1 MYVVRRLALGFVQ
14 LVVLAVLVFALTGLL
29 PGDAADVRFTEHAS
43 TAEVSALRATLGL
56 DAPPVERFFAWLGG
70 VVRGDLGT
78 SLVSGQPVTSVIGN
92 SVGTTALLTLST
104 LLVVIPLAVTLGGL
118 AGTRAGGRWD
128 RAITVVTAGLSAI
141 PDFVLAVVLIA
152 VFSLWLG
159 WLPATWMSVSPAV
172 LVLPVL
178 VLLGR
183 SVCLLSRQ
191 VRAGMVATVSAD
203 YVTQARRFGVRPV
216 PLLLRHI
223 LPNAAVPAVQELART
238 GDALLGGVLVVEAL
252 FAIPGLATELVSAVR
267 SRDVPVVQGITL
279 FLAVVALLIN
289 LAADLI
295 CDRLV
300 PRRQVAP

>member
-14 LVVLAVLVFALTGLL
+14 LAVLAVLVFALTGLL
-29 PGDAADVRFTEHAS
+29 PGDAADVRFAEHAS
-43 TAEVSALRATLGL
+43 AAEVSALRARLGL
-56 DAPPVERFFAWLGG
+56 DAPPVERFAAWLGG

-78 SLVSGQPVTSVIGN
+78 SLVSGRPVTSVIGT
-92 SVGTTALLTLST
+92 SVGMTALLTLST
-104 LLVVIPLAVTLGGL
+104 LLVVIPLAVTLGGV
-118 AGTRAGGRWD
+118 AGARAGGRWD
-128 RAITVVTAGLSAI
+128 RLITVVTVGLSAI

-152 VFSLWLG
+152 VFSLWLD
-159 WLPATWMSVSPAV
+159 WLPATWMSASPAV

-191 VRAGMVATVSAD
+191 VRAGMVATASAD
-203 YVTQARRFGVRPV
+203 YVVQARRFGVRPV

-252 FAIPGLATELVSAVR
+252 FAIPGLATELVAAVR

-279 FLAVVALLIN
+279 FLAVAALLIN
-289 LAADLI
+289 LVADLV

-300 PRRQVAP
+300 PRRQVAR